1 MKEELTL
8 EYHHFKSE
16 SELNDIEKQLFN
28 KAKEA
33 RLKAYAPYSNFLVG
47 SSILL
52 KNGEIVV
59 GNNQENAAY
68 PSGTCAERTA
78 LYWASANFPDEMI
91 EKIFIVGGPKVAK
104 AILPPVPPCGS
115 CRQSILEYESKQK
128 HDIEIY
134 FANLVGEVYK
144 INSMK
149 SLLPFSFNQEFL

>member
-8 EYHHFKSE
+8 QYHHFKSE
-16 SELNDIEKQLFN
+16 SELSDIEKQLFN

-52 KNGEIVV
+52 KNGEIIV

-78 LYWASANFPDEMI
+78 LYWASANFPDEI
-91 EKIFIVGGPKVAK
+91 IDKIFIVGGPKVAK

-128 HDIEIY
+128 QDIEIY

-144 INSMK
+144 ISSMK
-149 SLLPFSFNQEFL
+149 GLLPFSFDQDFL